1 LCKISIKQRR
11 QFACF
16 EEKPGLMLMPFA
28 SHMAKYQWQTK
39 LSTNSAEHNQAC

>member
-1 LCKISIKQRR
+1 LCKISVKQRH

-28 SHMAKYQWQTK
+28 SHMAKRQWQTK
-39 LSTNSAEHNQAC
+39 LNTNSAEHNKTC